1 MASDRKSKKPV
12 STNDVVARVGSE
24 LFEEMQ
30 AGGSG
35 KPRRLSP
42 MRELSEASR
51 RNLDRG
57 QSEYGGLR
65 GSRRDV
71 AGPLGGDSVVFGTSY
86 ERTIPG
92 LSQLPDDVL
101 RRVAQE
107 DQQLQAL
114 AGQDPKLA
122 DYVSSR
128 LSAQTGAVSYGFEPD
143 ELGELTDDQLRG
155 ILELDPRLRAQ
166 MGQNPKLAQYINN
179 RLNAQ
184 KR

>member
-1 MASDRKSKKPV
+1 MARDRKSKKPV

-24 LFEEMQ
+24 LFEAMQ

-35 KPRRLSP
+35 KDRRLSP
-42 MRELSEASR
+42 VRELSEASR

-71 AGPLGGDSVVFGTSY
+71 AGPLGGDTVVFGTSY

-92 LSQLPDDVL
+92 LSQLSDDAL

-107 DQQLQAL
+107 DEQLRER
-114 AGQDPKLA
+114 AGEDPKLA
-122 DYVSSR
+122 EYISSR
-128 LSAQTGAVSYGFEPD
+128 LSAQSGAVSYGYRPE
-143 ELGELTDDQLRG
+143 ELAELTDDQLQG
-155 ILELDPRLRAQ
+155 VLELDPRLRERMTQ
-166 MGQNPKLAQYINN
+166 DPKRAQYINT
-179 RLNAQ
+179 RLNRQ
-184 KR
+184 R